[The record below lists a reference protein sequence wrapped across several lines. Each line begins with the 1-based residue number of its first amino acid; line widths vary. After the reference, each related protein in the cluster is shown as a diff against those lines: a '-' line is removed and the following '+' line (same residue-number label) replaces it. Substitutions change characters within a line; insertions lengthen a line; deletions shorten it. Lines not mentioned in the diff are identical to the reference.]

1 MKNVHIPNITRI
13 SFASKS
19 KFKICLLKGGMSKD
33 ASLSKSVDLSQTR
46 VSASLDLSQ
55 TRVSIKQTLEN
66 LPSQG
71 VINVYGKH
79 GIGKST
85 YFSKINHVSF
95 DHDILKSKER
105 TCDFL
110 DMMRFSKMPL
120 VLDDYELVEN
130 LPGIK
135 EIKSIKTPFY
145 IISCEKIS
153 GLDSITEYY
162 EFPGVSFEEFAKS
175 HSITESHAKELLK
188 KTNGNMTSV
197 GIDLSNFKSERD
209 IFMDSKNYVKN
220 LIHSSSVTEFIDKP
234 LSEHGNVLG
243 IVHENYPD
251 FSNDFEKIT
260 QSLSDADL
268 IDMKIYS
275 EVSWDLM
282 NYFNVSACLVPSL
295 YLSKGSDTRVWDKST
310 DLDKSIDFD
319 LRPGSIWTKTSN
331 MLMKRNRLKKLRFTD
346 REEICVWVAKANA
359 GEELDFDSYDLDSIN
374 QLSFTKIKPKLLTIL
389 KKKCRSKS

>member
-19 KFKICLLKGGMSKD
+19 KFKICLLKGGMSESID
-33 ASLSKSVDLSQTR
+33 SSQTR
-46 VSASLDLSQ
+46 VSDSLDLS
-55 TRVSIKQTLEN
+55 IKQRLEN

-79 GIGKST
+79 GTGKTT
-85 YFSKINHVSF
+85 YFSKMRHVSF

-110 DMMRFSKMPL
+110 DMMRFSKLPL

-130 LPGIK
+130 FPGTK
-135 EIKSIKTPFY
+135 ELKSIKTPFY

-153 GLDSITEYY
+153 GLDSITSYY
-162 EFPGVSFEEFAKS
+162 EFPGVSAEEFAKK
-175 HSITESHAKELLK
+175 HSITESRAKELLE

-197 GIDLSNFKSERD
+197 DIDLNNFKSERD
-209 IFMDSKNYVKN
+209 IFMDSKIYIKN
-220 LIHSSSVTEFIDKP
+220 LIQSSSVVDFIDKP

-251 FSNDFEKIT
+251 FSDDFEKIT
-260 QSLSDADL
+260 QSISDADL

-275 EVSWDLM
+275 DVSWDLM
-282 NYFNVSACLVPSL
+282 NYFNVSACLIPSL
-295 YLSKGSDTRVWDKST
+295 YLSSSQTRVSN
-310 DLDKSIDFD
+310 LE

-346 REEICVWVAKANA
+346 REEISVWVAKANS
-359 GEELDFDSYDLDSIN
+359 GEDLQFDSYDLDSIN
-374 QLSFTKIKPKLLTIL
+374 QLSFTKIKPKILTLL